1 MDIKVNRILLAIMI
15 VYTLGLSMLFIG
27 SSVST
32 NQFEYEVEIKIYASQ
47 WQFDF
52 IHQNGSI
59 YNSTLPVYAN
69 VTYLLNMTSV
79 DVKHGV
85 NIYGQ
90 NITPSVGSWQ
100 AVLFAS
106 SVEETV
112 NLKCIIACGT
122 GHGGMAGKIIVSKN
136 PGLQQVTTTVTVTEN
151 SVETTIVS
159 GLTVT
164 SSQTL
169 TVTKTEKQTINQTVT
184 QNSTITETLI
194 QRETIFSS
202 TTLIESLPFNLYFV
216 MISFTILSVYNKR
229 NLV

>member
-1 MDIKVNRILLAIMI
+1 MHIKVNRILLAIMI

-32 NQFEYEVEIKIYASQ
+32 NQFEHDIEIKIYASQ

-52 IHQNGSI
+52 IHQNDSI

-85 NIYGQ
+85 NINGQ
-90 NITPSVGSWQ
+90 DITPSVGSWQ
-100 AVLFAS
+100 AVLFTS

-112 NLKCIIACGT
+112 NLNCIIACGL
-122 GHGGMAGKIIVSKN
+122 GHGGMVGKIIVSKN
-136 PGLQQVTTTVTVTEN
+136 LGLQQVTTTVTITEN

-159 GLTVT
+159 AQTVT

-169 TVTKTEKQTINQTVT
+169 TVTETEKQTITQTVI

-202 TTLIESLPFNLYFV
+202 TTLTKSLPFNLYFV
-216 MISFTILSVYNKR
+216 MISLTILSVYNKR
-229 NLV
+229 NLL